1 MRLSTLSVKRPVL
14 AGVMSVVLV
23 VRGLAPRTRLEVR
36 QYPAVDPPVV
46 TVSTSHRGASADVVD
61 AEVRTRLIDR
71 RSGIKS
77 VRSIASRSRD
87 GDSNIDVE
95 FFLSRDLDLAAAD
108 VRDAISSVREELPED
123 VVDPEVRKASSD
135 SSPILWISLTSDT
148 LSALELTDY
157 VDRVLE
163 ERISLLD
170 GVSSVRIGGA
180 RRYAVRIWLDRQAM
194 AA

>member
-1 MRLSTLSVKRPVL
+1 
-14 AGVMSVVLV
+14 GIE
-23 VRGLAPRTRLEVR
+23 G
-36 QYPAVDPPVV
+36 
-46 TVSTSHRGASADVVD
+46 
-61 AEVRTRLIDR
+61 VRTIE
-71 RSGIKS
+71 
-77 VRSIASRSRD
+77 SRSRD

-108 VRDAISSVREELPED
+108 VRDAISSVREDLPED

-194 AA
+194 AARGVTVDDVASRLEAENVELPAGRIESKLREVPGRAVSRLADPAQVRAPVARGDAGAPCPPGRLA